1 MSDLLVARRA
11 FERVSCD
18 LGERGADQRARD
30 DVAREVDAGVHAR
43 VSDDRGESA
52 QRDRRGREHV
62 ADTGREREGGSG
74 VAGGKD
80 VVEGIPA

>member
-1 MSDLLVARRA
+1 MWRSSGCC
-11 FERVSCD
+11 E

-30 DVAREVDAGVHAR
+30 DVAWEVDAGVHAR

-62 ADTGREREGGSG
+62 ATPVANAKAAAGWSEGN
-74 VAGGKD
+74 D
-80 VVEGIPA
+80 VVEGIHT